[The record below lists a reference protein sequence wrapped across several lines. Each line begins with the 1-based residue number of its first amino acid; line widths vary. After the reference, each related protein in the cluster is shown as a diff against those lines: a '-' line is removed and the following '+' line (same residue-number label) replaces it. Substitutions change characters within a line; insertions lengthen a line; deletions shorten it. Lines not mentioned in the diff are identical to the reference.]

1 MRAATMAIVV
11 LLGGAGSAPAA
22 APAKEPKPEI
32 VSPQNPESEVETLW
46 KSEAAR
52 TDCLNALT
60 SDAAGP
66 EPAVCTQGAAAKLAR
81 GTGIR
86 AQAPSAA
93 CGSLKA
99 VKVVSGKSA
108 GKTGCL
114 SAAAIKP
121 EGARKTPQ

>member
-11 LLGGAGSAPAA
+11 LLGASGSAPAA
-22 APAKEPKPEI
+22 APVKEPKPEI

-52 TDCLNALT
+52 ADCLSALT
-60 SDAAGP
+60 SDAPGP
-66 EPAVCTQGAAAKLAR
+66 EPAVCAQGTVAKLAR

-86 AQAPSAA
+86 TQTSSAT

-99 VKVVSGKSA
+99 VKVVSGKNA

>member
-1 MRAATMAIVV
+1 MAIVV
-11 LLGGAGSAPAA
+11 LLGAAGAAPAA
-22 APAKEPKPEI
+22 APAKEPKPEV

-52 TDCLNALT
+52 TECLNALT
-60 SDAAGP
+60 TDAAGP
-66 EPAVCTQGAAAKLAR
+66 EPVVCTQGAAAKLPR
-81 GTGIR
+81 GTSIR
-86 AQAPSAA
+86 TLPSSAT
-93 CGSLKA
+93 CGALKA

-114 SAAAIKP
+114 SSAAIRS